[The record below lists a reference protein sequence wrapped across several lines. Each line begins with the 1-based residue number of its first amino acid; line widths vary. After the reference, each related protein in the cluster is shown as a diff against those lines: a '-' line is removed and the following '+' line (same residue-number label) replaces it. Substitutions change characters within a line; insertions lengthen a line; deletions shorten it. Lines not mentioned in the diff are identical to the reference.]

1 MDIEKEI
8 KEIKE
13 IMYGNTEK
21 IINNMDRLH
30 SHEKKINENSNNIQ
44 KNTSALEILHTINN
58 VKKRFFIMWLSTF
71 VVLVFSVC
79 LNIFL
84 LMR

>member
-21 IINNMDRLH
+21 ILKTMDRLH
-30 SHEKKINENSNNIQ
+30 SHEEKINENSNKIQ
-44 KNTSALEILHTINN
+44 EKVGALEVLHTINN

-71 VVLVFSVC
+71 LLLVCSIC

-84 LMR
+84 FVR

>member
-1 MDIEKEI
+1 MNVE
-8 KEIKE
+8 
-13 IMYGNTEK
+13 EK
-21 IINNMDRLH
+21 INELEVKIDSNMNKIIKNMNRLH
-30 SHEKKINENSNNIQ
+30 SHEKKINENANNIQ
-44 KNTSALEILHTINN
+44 KNTGALEVLHTINN

-71 VVLVFSVC
+71 LLLVCSVC

>member
-21 IINNMDRLH
+21 ILKTMDRLH
-30 SHEKKINENSNNIQ
+30 SHEEMINENSNNIQ
-44 KNTSALEILHTINN
+44 KTTGALELLHTINN
-58 VKKRFFIMWLSTF
+58 IKKRFFIMWLSTF
-71 VVLVFSVC
+71 LLLICSVC
-79 LNIFL
+79 LNIYLFT
-84 LMR
+84 R